1 VSSLWSLTTAL
12 FVLLWVREPV
22 RGAKEK
28 VLQELLQL
36 GNEYDRQLA
45 LGGDLRAIRQN
56 RSNIIL
62 LWQGFFG
69 SLPWG
74 IVFVFLNDYL
84 SQEKGFS
91 VPDATFM
98 VMLFGIG
105 CAIGVICG
113 GYIGEVGMRCNR
125 SYLPLFMAAST
136 FLGIFPFLGLLNS
149 SFPDR
154 HGYKAMVY
162 SILGGCIA
170 SLPSVN
176 IQPCIINANPPES
189 RGTALT
195 AANLVITLGRG
206 IGPSCITIMRSFF
219 HRSNPRLPQYRKP
232 DLPVFGPASATTE
245 SPTCGT
251 HLLDHYRHHPC
262 PCCATGSEY
271 LKILGSLK
279 QCFHFLRFVVWAV
292 IQRLLAT

>member
-12 FVLLWVREPV
+12 LVLLWVREPV

-36 GNEYDRQLA
+36 GNEYDRQLT

-113 GYIGEVGMRCNR
+113 GYIGQVCMRCNR

-149 SFPDR
+149 SLWEST
-154 HGYKAMVY
+154 HKAGKKLFEKVTVRQ
-162 SILGGCIA
+162 IV
-170 SLPSVN
+170 PSVN
-176 IQPCIINANPPES
+176 FGKDGLN
-189 RGTALT
+189 
-195 AANLVITLGRG
+195 
-206 IGPSCITIMRSFF
+206 IMS
-219 HRSNPRLPQYRKP
+219 
-232 DLPVFGPASATTE
+232 
-245 SPTCGT
+245 
-251 HLLDHYRHHPC
+251 HYRFQ
-262 PCCATGSEY
+262 S
-271 LKILGSLK
+271 
-279 QCFHFLRFVVWAV
+279 
-292 IQRLLAT
+292 